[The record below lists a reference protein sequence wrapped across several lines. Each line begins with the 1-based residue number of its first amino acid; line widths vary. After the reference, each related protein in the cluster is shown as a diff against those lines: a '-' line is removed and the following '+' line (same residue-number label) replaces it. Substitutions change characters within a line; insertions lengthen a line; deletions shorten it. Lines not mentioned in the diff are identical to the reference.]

1 MSKNKKEEFI
11 ELTVESIG
19 FEGISIA
26 KKEGKTYFVRN
37 GLPGDVV
44 IVQLLKKHRR
54 YTETRIKEFIK
65 LSELRTEPFCKYF
78 GICGGCSWQNLKYEE
93 QLKWKKL
100 HVIDAYQRLG
110 KIEGNFYN
118 NTLSANQQKNYR
130 NKMDFSF
137 SSSRW
142 LTLDEINSN
151 EILDK
156 NFALG
161 LHVLGCYDKTLDIDF
176 CGLQN
181 PVWNDILNI
190 VRSKAKELNI
200 SAYNTNTYN
209 GFLKGLCLRYSLKD
223 NETMSILITNTPKED
238 KDIIFLDWYK
248 DELKKQ
254 IPQIVSIVHA
264 VNTHNNVNVGEISFI
279 NGKKFITENI
289 LGIDYQIS
297 PFSFFQ
303 TNSYQLNN
311 FIKLIIDSA
320 NVNKN
325 DIVWDLY
332 CGTGTISLPISKHCK
347 EVYGIELV
355 ESAINDAKKNSQLNN
370 LNNTFF
376 YTADLHNKQIPEL
389 LNKLKKPDV
398 IILDPPRSGI
408 HPRLLEH
415 LLEIS
420 SKRIIYVSCN
430 PTTQARDLTILK
442 EKYNILEV
450 SPVDMFPHTYHIETI
465 TKLEKK

>member
-1 MSKNKKEEFI
+1 
-11 ELTVESIG
+11 
-19 FEGISIA
+19 
-26 KKEGKTYFVRN
+26 
-37 GLPGDVV
+37 
-44 IVQLLKKHRR
+44 
-54 YTETRIKEFIK
+54 
-65 LSELRTEPFCKYF
+65 
-78 GICGGCSWQNLKYEE
+78 
-93 QLKWKKL
+93 
-100 HVIDAYQRLG
+100 
-110 KIEGNFYN
+110 
-118 NTLSANQQKNYR
+118 
-130 NKMDFSF
+130 
-137 SSSRW
+137 
-142 LTLDEINSN
+142 
-151 EILDK
+151 
-156 NFALG
+156 
-161 LHVLGCYDKTLDIDF
+161 
-176 CGLQN
+176 
-181 PVWNDILNI
+181 
-190 VRSKAKELNI
+190 
-200 SAYNTNTYN
+200 
-209 GFLKGLCLRYSLKD
+209 
-223 NETMSILITNTPKED
+223 MSILITNTPKED

-420 SKRIIYVSCN
+420 PKRIIYVSCN